1 MTTQKKTEYVVV
13 AGRLTLGR
21 TTDYNEA
28 VRWMKS
34 HDIMKAPGSPYA
46 RIMEVA

>member
-1 MTTQKKTEYVVV
+1 MTAQKNEVFVVK
-13 AGRLTLGR
+13 AGSLTLGR

-34 HDIMKAPGSPYA
+34 HDSMKPPGSPYA
-46 RIMEVA
+46 RIVEVA

>member
-1 MTTQKKTEYVVV
+1 MITQKKTEYVVV
-13 AGRLTLGR
+13 AGSLTLGR

-28 VRWMKS
+28 VRWMKA
-34 HDIMKAPGSPYA
+34 HDRMKAPGSPYA

>member
-13 AGRLTLGR
+13 AGSLTLGR

-28 VRWMKS
+28 VRWMRL
-34 HDIMKAPGSPYA
+34 HDDMKAPGSPYA
-46 RIMEVA
+46 RIEEVA

>member
-1 MTTQKKTEYVVV
+1 MTAQKKEEFVVK
-13 AGRLTLGR
+13 AGSLTLGR
-21 TTDYNEA
+21 TTNYNEA

-34 HDIMKAPGSPYA
+34 HDRMKAPGSPYA

>member
-1 MTTQKKTEYVVV
+1 MTTPEKEEFVVK
-13 AGRLTLGR
+13 AGGLTLGR

-34 HDIMKAPGSPYA
+34 HDSMKPPGQPYA
-46 RIMEVA
+46 RIVEVA